1 MNVKLIRTLI
11 GGAILCLAIVGSFWR
26 VTSRNV
32 HAIASDR
39 IKLRIGHPHLQSGMR
54 EAFDAAIESYQ
65 RLHPNVSVAQVA
77 VPQRI
82 YPIWARTQL
91 VGGTAVDILSAFN
104 LPDPTRHFV
113 SLTPWLD
120 EPNPYNAGTSLEG
133 VAWRDTFF
141 DGLSSQLSLSEDVY
155 AVMLQT
161 VSHSLFINVELLR
174 EITGSDEG
182 LPRDFD
188 DLRNLAKQVRDYNQR
203 TGKHIV
209 PIASCR
215 PYANVTFAKMLRSL
229 TQKLVRDHSPNRT
242 MSLPELDRLILDG
255 TFSYS
260 QTPEFI
266 RSLELMSEISQMFTP
281 GFLQFEHEDAIATYI
296 QQRSL
301 MVIAGTWDY
310 GTLEKNAPFDTR
322 ALPVPTPS
330 PSDHHYGQFTLGQ
343 VAESPT
349 NDGIL
354 GIMRTSPN
362 REAALDFLRYL
373 SSQPVA
379 EQFSKISQRL
389 SAIVDTP
396 IPPNLEQLRTT
407 NEGEVHGFRV
417 DVLGANANTLI
428 NRHIHLVIG
437 LQPDIPKFAERV
449 DAEITPYIRQ
459 DIAAQLR
466 NLKRGIR
473 DLDSSLALRL
483 TLPESKPEPR
493 ATWTLY
499 AEQQHKRQYDWLSP
513 SLHSKPLKRKITSL
527 TVGSSGGRAL
537 LGYMSALSK

>member
-1 MNVKLIRTLI
+1 MNAKRLRSII
-11 GGAILCLAIVGSFWR
+11 GVAILCLAIVASFWR

-32 HAIASDR
+32 HAVASDR
-39 IKLRIGHPHLQSGMR
+39 IELRVGHPHLQSGMR
-54 EAFDAAIESYQ
+54 EAFAAAIESYQ
-65 RLHPNVSVAQVA
+65 RLHPNISVTQVA

-82 YPIWARTQL
+82 YPIWARVQL
-91 VGGTAVDILSAFN
+91 VGGTAVDILSTFN
-104 LPDPTRHFV
+104 VPDPTRHFV

-133 VAWRDTFF
+133 ITWRNTFF
-141 DGLSSQLSLSEDVY
+141 DGLSSQLSLSEDIY

-161 VSHSLFINVELLR
+161 VSHRLFINIDLLR

-182 LPRDFD
+182 LPSDYD
-188 DLRNLAKQVRDYNQR
+188 DLRSLAKQVRDYNER
-203 TGKHIV
+203 TSKRIV

-242 MSLPELDRLILDG
+242 MSMPELDRLILDG

-266 RSLELMSEISQMFTP
+266 HSLELMSELAQMFTP
-281 GFLQFEHEDAIATYI
+281 GFLQFEHEDAIATYL

-301 MVIAGTWDY
+301 MIIAGTWDY
-310 GTLEKNAPFDTR
+310 GTLEQNASFQTR
-322 ALPVPTPS
+322 ALPVPTPA
-330 PSDHHYGQFTLGQ
+330 PSDHHYGQFTLGP

-349 NDGIL
+349 DDGVL
-354 GIMRTSPN
+354 GIIRSSSN

-396 IPPNLEQLRTT
+396 IPQDLEQLRTT
-407 NEGEVHGFRV
+407 NEGEVNGFRV
-417 DVLGANANTLI
+417 DVLGANANTII

-437 LQPDIPKFAERV
+437 LQPDIPKFAEKI
-449 DAEITPYIRQ
+449 DAEIAPYIRQ
-459 DIAAQLR
+459 DIATQLR
-466 NLKRGIR
+466 NLKREIR
-473 DLDSSLALRL
+473 DLDSALALHL
-483 TLPESKPEPR
+483 TFSEDKPLPR
-493 ATWTLY
+493 TTWHLY
-499 AEQQHKRQYDWLSP
+499 AEQQHKRQYDHL
-513 SLHSKPLKRKITSL
+513 L
-527 TVGSSGGRAL
+527 TRHYILAN
-537 LGYMSALSK
+537 SAQ

>member
-1 MNVKLIRTLI
+1 MNAQRLRNAI
-11 GGAILCLAIVGSFWR
+11 GVAILCLAIVASFWR

-32 HAIASDR
+32 DAVASDR
-39 IKLRIGHPHLQSGMR
+39 IELRIGHPHLHSGMR
-54 EAFDAAIESYQ
+54 ESFDAAIESYQ
-65 RLHPNVSVAQVA
+65 QLHPNINVTQVA

-82 YPIWARTQL
+82 YPIWARVQL
-91 VGGTAVDILSAFN
+91 VGGTAVDILSTFN
-104 LPDPTRHFV
+104 VPDPTRHFV
-113 SLTPWLD
+113 ALTPWLD

-133 VAWRDTFF
+133 TTWRDTFF
-141 DGLSSQLSLSEDVY
+141 DGLSSQLSLSEEIY
-155 AVMLQT
+155 AIMLQT
-161 VSHSLFINVELLR
+161 VSHRLFINVDLLR
-174 EITGSDEG
+174 EITGSDAG
-182 LPRDFD
+182 LPRNFD
-188 DLRNLAKQVRDYNQR
+188 DLRSLAKQVRDYNER
-203 TGKHIV
+203 TGKRIV

-215 PYANVTFAKMLRSL
+215 PYANVTFAIMLRSL
-229 TQKLVRDHSPNRT
+229 TQKLVRDHSPDRT
-242 MSLPELDRLILDG
+242 MSMTELDRLILDG

-266 RSLELMSEISQMFTP
+266 RSLELMSELAQMFTP
-281 GFLQFEHEDAIATYI
+281 GFLQFEHEDAVAAYI

-301 MVIAGTWDY
+301 MIIAGTWDY
-310 GTLEKNAPFDTR
+310 GTLAQNASFHTR

-349 NDGIL
+349 DDGVL
-354 GIMRTSPN
+354 GIIRSSPN

-396 IPPNLEQLRTT
+396 IPQDLAQLRTT
-407 NEGEVHGFRV
+407 KDGEVNGFRV

-428 NRHIHLVIG
+428 NRHIHLVVG

-449 DAEITPYIRQ
+449 DAEIAPYIRQ

-466 NLKRGIR
+466 NLKQEIR
-473 DLDSSLALRL
+473 DLDSALALRF
-483 TLPESKPEPR
+483 TFPEDKALPR
-493 ATWTLY
+493 TTWPYY
-499 AEQQHKRQYDWLSP
+499 AEQQHQRQYNHLITRRYVLPNSP
-513 SLHSKPLKRKITSL
+513 Q
-527 TVGSSGGRAL
+527 
-537 LGYMSALSK
+537 

>member
-1 MNVKLIRTLI
+1 MNAKRLRNLI
-11 GGAILCLAIVGSFWR
+11 GGLILCLAIVASFWR
-26 VTSRNV
+26 VTLRNV
-32 HAIASDR
+32 HAVARER
-39 IKLRIGHPHLQSGMR
+39 IELRIGHPHLQSGMR
-54 EAFDAAIESYQ
+54 ESFEAAIESYQ
-65 RLHPNVSVAQVA
+65 RLHPNVSITQVA
-77 VPQRI
+77 IPQRI

-91 VGGTAVDILSAFN
+91 VGGTAVDILSTFN
-104 LPDPTRHFV
+104 VPDPTRHFV
-113 SLTPWLD
+113 SLTSWLD
-120 EPNPYNAGTSLEG
+120 EPNPYNVGTTLEG

-141 DGLSSQLSLSEDVY
+141 DGLSSQLSLSEEVY

-161 VSHSLFINVELLR
+161 VSHSLFINVDLLR

-188 DLRNLAKQVRDYNQR
+188 DLRALAKQVHAYNER

-229 TQKLVRDHSPNRT
+229 TQKLVRDQSPNRA
-242 MSLPELDRLILDG
+242 MSMPELDRLILDG
-255 TFSYS
+255 TYSYS
-260 QTPEFI
+260 KTPEFI
-266 RSLELMSEISQMFTP
+266 RSLELMSELAQMFTP
-281 GFLQFEHEDAIATYI
+281 GFLQFEHEDAVAAYI
-296 QQRSL
+296 QRRSL

-310 GTLEKNAPFDTR
+310 GTLEKNASFQTR

-354 GIMRTSPN
+354 GIIRTSPN

-396 IPPNLEQLRTT
+396 IPQNLEQLRTT
-407 NEGEVHGFRV
+407 NEGEVNGFRV

-437 LQPDIPKFAERV
+437 LQPALLKFAERI
-449 DAEITPYIRQ
+449 DAEIGPYIRQ

-466 NLKRGIR
+466 NLEREIR
-473 DLDSSLALRL
+473 DLDAALALRL
-483 TLPESKPEPR
+483 TVPEGNPLPR
-493 ATWTLY
+493 TTWSLY
-499 AEQQHKRQYDWLSP
+499 ADQQHKRQYESLRLAQSLAKLQSRENQSP
-513 SLHSKPLKRKITSL
+513 
-527 TVGSSGGRAL
+527 
-537 LGYMSALSK
+537 